1 MNSASVSPVDLQ
13 SNQPADRFYR
23 GGPKI
28 AAFRGSGAEGDRVP
42 EDWVGSTTT
51 LFAEDRLGL
60 TTLPSGETL
69 IDAVNRDPISWLG
82 AEHVAAY
89 GADTKLLVKLLD
101 AGERLPVHIH
111 PSAEFAATHL
121 HATHGKAEA
130 WHILEGG
137 TVHLGFSRQVTDA
150 ELRGWVESQNVTA
163 LMSAMNQLEVNAGD
177 TVFVPSGLPHA
188 IGAGVFLIE
197 AQEPEDMSVLLEW
210 RGFDIDGPA
219 AGHLGIGFDTALHA
233 TDRSGYD
240 PAELENLVV
249 HAGNTVDRLPRAA
262 REFFRIHQVISRS
275 TARLDA
281 AFSVI
286 VVTSGTGSLTLS
298 DGSCLPVRR
307 GSTVLMPHAAG
318 LVLISGDLTL
328 VQCLP
333 PEPMP

>member
-1 MNSASVSPVDLQ
+1 VNRASVSPVDLPG
-13 SNQPADRFYR
+13 NQPADRFYR
-23 GGPKI
+23 GGPRI
-28 AAFRGSGAEGDRVP
+28 AAFRGTGAEGDRVP

-60 TTLPSGETL
+60 TTLPGGETL
-69 IDAVNRDPISWLG
+69 IDAISRDPISWLG
-82 AEHVAAY
+82 AEHVTAY

-111 PSAEFAATHL
+111 PSAEFAMTHL
-121 HATHGKAEA
+121 HAKHGKAEA

-137 TVHLGFSRQVTDA
+137 SVHLGFSREVAET
-150 ELRGWVESQNVTA
+150 ELRGWVESQDVTA
-163 LMSAMNQLEVNAGD
+163 MMAAMNQLEVNAGD

-219 AGHLGIGFDTALHA
+219 AGHLGIVFDAALHA
-233 TDRSGYD
+233 TDRSGYG
-240 PAELENLVV
+240 PAELQKLVV
-249 HAGNTVDRLPRAA
+249 RAGETVDRLPSTA
-262 REFFRIHQVISRS
+262 RDFFRIHQVISRP
-275 TARLDA
+275 TARLEA
-281 AFSVI
+281 SFSVI
-286 VVTSGTGSLTLS
+286 VVTSGTGSLTLADS
-298 DGSCLPVRR
+298 SRLPVRR

-318 LVLISGDLTL
+318 PVLVSGDLTL

-333 PEPMP
+333 PEPTP